1 VKENVFMNK
10 AFDRIKAGLE
20 DAIDFAH
27 GNEKGRRVHQVEV
40 PAVDVRSIH
49 SRTGLTQHQ
58 FSAKYGFAVAS
69 VRNWE
74 QGRRK
79 PERSA
84 RLLLKVIEK
93 HPEVVEEALTES
105 YSPQQGS

>member
-1 VKENVFMNK
+1 MGQ

-20 DAIDFAH
+20 DAIDYAR
-27 GNEKGRRVHQVEV
+27 GDTQGSRVHHVEI
-40 PAVDVRSIH
+40 PAVNVRSIRH
-49 SRTGLTQHQ
+49 RTGLTQDQ

-74 QGRRK
+74 QGRRQ

-93 HPEVVEEALTES
+93 HPEVVEEALTE
-105 YSPQQGS
+105 P

>member
-1 VKENVFMNK
+1 VFMGK

-20 DAIDFAH
+20 DAVEYARGDTQ
-27 GNEKGRRVHQVEV
+27 GRRVHAIKV
-40 PAVDVRSIH
+40 PAVNVRAIRR
-49 SRTGLTQHQ
+49 RTGLTQDQ

-74 QGRRK
+74 QGRRQ

-84 RLLLKVIEK
+84 RLLLRVIEK
-93 HPEVVEEALTES
+93 HPEAVEDALTEV
-105 YSPQQGS
+105 